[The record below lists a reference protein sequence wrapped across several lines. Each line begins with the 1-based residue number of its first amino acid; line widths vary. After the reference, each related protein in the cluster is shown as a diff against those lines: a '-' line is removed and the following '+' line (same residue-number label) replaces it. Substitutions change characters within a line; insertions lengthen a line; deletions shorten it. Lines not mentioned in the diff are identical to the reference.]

1 MISENSKNMLMGT
14 VKEWNKF
21 LADKSKLEAVVSE
34 VAFYTKIVI
43 AEQLQFLKTQNVEIE
58 AESTDAMAILGV
70 PIQIIPVIEATYPNV
85 KGSVHLKCGGAMRT
99 IIINP
104 NMSISAGG
112 TPVLLDQLR
121 KAVPDSF
128 AVNAAEFLRDG
139 FLNSARTGGKE

>member
-21 LADKSKLEAVVSE
+21 VADKSKLDAVVNE

-58 AESTDAMAILGV
+58 AESTDSMSILGV
-70 PIQIIPVIEATYPNV
+70 PIQVIPIVEATYPNV
-85 KGSVHLKCGGAMRT
+85 KGSVQLKCGGAMRT

-112 TPVLLDQLR
+112 TPLLLDQLR
-121 KAVPDSF
+121 KSVPDSF

-139 FLNSARTGGKE
+139 FLNVARTGGKE